1 MDREAVTRQPQ
12 QAKHANTRS
21 HVTKCINVLFFP
33 NPYEGDASTASD
45 CVYDFCFTL
54 RPEFKLLR
62 IEIESRWSLK
72 RGLSRTALL
81 PKYQPIALPASVSS
95 QTCRFLAT
103 PNFKQD
109 RFPAVLSTTDLT
121 RHRS

>member
-1 MDREAVTRQPQ
+1 MDFEAVTRQPQ
-12 QAKHANTRS
+12 QAEHANARS
-21 HVTKCINVLFFP
+21 HVTKWINVLFFP
-33 NPYEGDASTASD
+33 ISYGGDASTASS
-45 CVYDFCFTL
+45 CVHDFCFTL

-62 IEIESRWSLK
+62 IEIELRWSLK
-72 RGLSRTALL
+72 RGLSRTALP

-103 PNFKQD
+103 PNFKRD

-121 RHRS
+121 RHWS